1 MELSIKIQFRYHLK
15 ASQSL
20 PNTKWVLFRKKK
32 NILKS
37 GFQLLKLTVGPLPA
51 LTAEITKFNPS
62 PASSL
67 GEDHDKVRHTELLE
81 SRYFLENP

>member
-1 MELSIKIQFRYHLK
+1 MELSIKIQFRYNLR

-20 PNTKWVLFRKKK
+20 PNTKWVFFRKK

-37 GFQLLKLTVGPLPA
+37 GLQLLKLTAGPLPA
-51 LTAEITKFNPS
+51 CTTEIIKFNLF
-62 PASSL
+62 PASLL
-67 GEDHDKVRHTELLE
+67 GEDHDKVRHKELLE

>member
-1 MELSIKIQFRYHLK
+1 MELSIKIQFRYHLR

-20 PNTKWVLFRKKK
+20 PNTKWVFFRGKKK
-32 NILKS
+32 KIES

-51 LTAEITKFNPS
+51 PTAEITKFNPS

-67 GEDHDKVRHTELLE
+67 GEDHDKLRQTELLE